1 MDCERIENDEIIEKY
16 LTGKLDQAE
25 QKAFESHFF
34 GCPKCFGKLQVLRA
48 LQEELWESDE
58 PALPEVAKPARLW
71 SRPWQIAAAASAAI
85 VLIVAVLWRGSGGI
99 KGTSVGPAGESSVLG
114 TLARFDPPAYVP
126 PTLRGAADEATE
138 RFRAGMRFYQ
148 KGDYTQ
154 AIPELRSAAG
164 VHPQAANVR
173 FFLGICLLLAGQT
186 DAGIGELKQTV
197 DLSDS
202 AYLAEAH
209 FYLAKAFLGKG
220 EASRARKE
228 LKAVV
233 ELRGRFGDEAARLL
247 KLIK

>member
-1 MDCERIENDEIIEKY
+1 MDCERIEYDEIIEKY

-34 GCPKCFGKLQVLRA
+34 GCPKCFEKLQVCRA

-58 PALPEVAKPARLW
+58 PVLPEVAKPGRFW
-71 SRPWQIAAAASAAI
+71 SRRWQIAAAASAAI
-85 VLIVAVLWRGSGGI
+85 VVIVLVLWWRSGGI
-99 KGTSVGPAGESSVLG
+99 KGTSVGPTGETSALG
-114 TLARFDPPAYVP
+114 MLARFDPPAYVP
-126 PTLRGAADEATE
+126 PALRGAADEATE
-138 RFRAGMRFYQ
+138 RFRAGMSLYQ
-148 KGDYTQ
+148 KGDYAQ
-154 AIPELRSAAG
+154 AISDLRSAAG
-164 VHPQAANVR
+164 LNPQAASIR

-197 DLSDS
+197 ALGDS

-220 EASRARKE
+220 EASRARQE
-228 LKAVV
+228 LRAVV
-233 ELRGRFGDEAARLL
+233 EFRGSLGDEAARLL